1 MNKYPLF
8 DPVLGIFDRLGDSP
22 HCATPFPMLGS
33 GSLDRQDLQHNRRTN
48 SWRPVRCLFFV
59 FLSLS
64 LTLSGCYWLKYN
76 KLMRTHVEL
85 LLAMSDK
92 VSGLLEDQRRIT
104 PTMMNEFTYPLER
117 AEDFVRIVKRYYAG
131 RKSLQTFEEM
141 LAVYTP
147 LVQEADRLR
156 ILQGDL
162 SGFQERVRLLQEH
175 AERVEAALVEE
186 ES

>member
-8 DPVLGIFDRLGDSP
+8 DPVLGIFDRLGGNRT
-22 HCATPFPMLGS
+22 ATYSPMLGFV
-33 GSLDRQDLQHNRRTN
+33 SLRRQDLQHNRRTN
-48 SWRPVRCLFFV
+48 TWRPVRCLLFV

-64 LTLSGCYWLKYN
+64 LTLNGCYWLKYN

-85 LLAMSDK
+85 LLAMAGK
-92 VSGLLEDQRRIT
+92 VNGLLEDQHPIT

-117 AEDFVRIVKRYYAG
+117 AEDFVRIVKRYYAE
-131 RKSLQTFEEM
+131 RKSLQTFESM

-156 ILQGDL
+156 LSQGDL
-162 SGFQERVRLLQEH
+162 EGFRGRLRALQEH
-175 AERVEAALVEE
+175 AEWVEAALVEE

>member
-1 MNKYPLF
+1 
-8 DPVLGIFDRLGDSP
+8 
-22 HCATPFPMLGS
+22 MLGS
-33 GSLDRQDLQHNRRTN
+33 GSLNRQDLRHNRRTN
-48 SWRPVRCLFFV
+48 SWGTVQCLFFV

-85 LLAMSDK
+85 LLAMADK
-92 VSGLLEDQRRIT
+92 VSGLLEDQRPIT

-131 RKSLQTFEEM
+131 RKSLHVFEGM

-156 ILQGDL
+156 LLQGDL
-162 SGFQERVRLLQEH
+162 GGFQKRVRMLREH

>member
-1 MNKYPLF
+1 
-8 DPVLGIFDRLGDSP
+8 
-22 HCATPFPMLGS
+22 
-33 GSLDRQDLQHNRRTN
+33 
-48 SWRPVRCLFFV
+48 
-59 FLSLS
+59 
-64 LTLSGCYWLKYN
+64 
-76 KLMRTHVEL
+76 
-85 LLAMSDK
+85 MSDK

>member
-1 MNKYPLF
+1 
-8 DPVLGIFDRLGDSP
+8 
-22 HCATPFPMLGS
+22 MLGS
-33 GSLDRQDLQHNRRTN
+33 GSLDRQDLQHNQRHNPQTN
-48 SWRPVRCLFFV
+48 GWRPVRCLFFV
-59 FLSLS
+59 LLSLS

-85 LLAMSDK
+85 LLAMADK
-92 VSGLLEDQRRIT
+92 VSGLLEDQRPIT

-131 RKSLQTFEEM
+131 RKSLQAFEDL

-156 ILQGDL
+156 LLQGDL
-162 SGFQERVRLLQEH
+162 AGFQERVRMLQEH
-175 AERVEAALVEE
+175 AGRVEEALVEE
-186 ES
+186 ER

>member
-1 MNKYPLF
+1 
-8 DPVLGIFDRLGDSP
+8 
-22 HCATPFPMLGS
+22 MLGS
-33 GSLDRQDLQHNRRTN
+33 GSLNRQDLRHNRRTN
-48 SWRPVRCLFFV
+48 GWGTVQCLFFV

-85 LLAMSDK
+85 LLAMADK
-92 VSGLLEDQRRIT
+92 VSGLLEDQRPIT

-131 RKSLQTFEEM
+131 RKSLHVFEGM

-156 ILQGDL
+156 LLQGDL
-162 SGFQERVRLLQEH
+162 GGFQKRVRMLREH

>member
-1 MNKYPLF
+1 MNKYLLF
-8 DPVLGIFDRLGDSP
+8 DPVPGIFDRPDDSRTT
-22 HCATPFPMLGS
+22 TPLPMLGS
-33 GSLDRQDLQHNRRTN
+33 VSLNRQDLQPNRRTN
-48 SWRPVRCLFFV
+48 GWRPVQCLFLV
-59 FLSLS
+59 FLTLS

-85 LLAMSDK
+85 LLAMADK
-92 VSGLLEDQRRIT
+92 VSSLLEDERPIS

-141 LAVYTP
+141 LAMYTP

-156 ILQGDL
+156 LRQGDL
-162 SGFQERVRLLQEH
+162 AGFQERVRMLQEH
-175 AERVEAALVEE
+175 AKRVEAALVEE
-186 ES
+186 EK